1 MKKSILVVLAVG
13 SLTLYNCKVDKKG
26 DIEMP
31 EVAMDVDVEEG
42 NLPSF
47 DVDWADVNV
56 GTKTKMVKVPKV
68 RVVVEEEEVEV
79 PYIDVDM
86 PDSDEMSIAVEAEVS
101 DVEHEI
107 KISEIRASNKR
118 LYVISKLTKKDTN
131 LNGEVLRVQD
141 QIELNAPDLD
151 VKHIIVGEK
160 PNRSFN
166 SRYSYISDMNML
178 PENAKDAKVIY
189 KR

>member
-166 SRYSYISDMNML
+166 SRYSYI
-178 PENAKDAKVIY
+178 
-189 KR
+189 

>member
-1 MKKSILVVLAVG
+1 
-13 SLTLYNCKVDKKG
+13 
-26 DIEMP
+26 
-31 EVAMDVDVEEG
+31 
-42 NLPSF
+42 
-47 DVDWADVNV
+47 
-56 GTKTKMVKVPKV
+56 
-68 RVVVEEEEVEV
+68 
-79 PYIDVDM
+79 M